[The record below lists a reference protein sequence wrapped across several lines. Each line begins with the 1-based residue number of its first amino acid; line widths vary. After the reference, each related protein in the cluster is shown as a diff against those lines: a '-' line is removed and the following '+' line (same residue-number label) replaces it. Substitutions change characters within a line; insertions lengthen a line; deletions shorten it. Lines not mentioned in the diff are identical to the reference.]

1 MGAETPKWTGVSTE
15 LCNSELIVYCQ
26 NLPKTLSQIHQT
38 AKAVPPRMA
47 EEPLHPFKSGDW
59 LLVKGVRRKHSK
71 AKRWLGPFQFLLT
84 TQTAV
89 KVAERGKLIDVSHC
103 KLFTGELPVTQKVQS
118 DKTHG
123 AE

>member
-38 AKAVPPRMA
+38 VKAVPPRMA

-89 KVAERGKLIDVSHC
+89 KVAERGKLIHVSLC
-103 KLFTGELPVTQKVQS
+103 KLFTGELPVTQKVQP
-118 DKTHG
+118 DKTHW